1 MNTSAVGALPGSP
14 PQAPSPSSTPGR
26 ESGDGNAFA
35 RLLEGRPQPEGARP
49 GKPVET
55 GKASRVGAD
64 DRRQPGD
71 GTGASD
77 EASASAP
84 EETLAAASD
93 SDAGTDSDDMAEDG
107 AGAEA
112 AWPPPGLGWLLQPP
126 AEPSVPATTGIN
138 PTATALGG
146 DAATD
151 ADADAAP
158 ESVIGNGTA
167 LPRLGDTLQAGN
179 GQSTSLQPA
188 EGAGPELAPADQA
201 GAGRGGDAA
210 RLLQQL
216 QPTATTTDA
225 SAPAFVL
232 PAAPANPV
240 ASAPALPAAP
250 ASLPTP
256 QLNAPGFTED
266 VGAHVEWLAGQKLSH
281 AVIRIA
287 PQDLGPIEVRLQLD
301 GERLSAD
308 FSSAQAEV
316 RVALE
321 QGMPRLREML
331 GQHGFELAH
340 AGVGD
345 GQAGDREAPP
355 RGRHGATGELAAD
368 EPAPAPV
375 RVLRRGLLDAYA

>member
-1 MNTSAVGALPGSP
+1 MNTSAVGALPGAQ
-14 PQAPSPSSTPGR
+14 PQAPSTSSKPGR
-26 ESGDGNAFA
+26 EPGDGNAFA
-35 RLLEGRPQPEGARP
+35 SLLEGRPQPEGARP

-55 GKASRVGAD
+55 GKASRMGAD
-64 DRRQPGD
+64 DPRQLGD
-71 GTGASD
+71 GTAASD
-77 EASASAP
+77 DASAGAP

-93 SDAGTDSDDMAEDG
+93 SDSGTDSDDMAEDD
-107 AGAEA
+107 AAADA
-112 AWPPPGLGWLLQPP
+112 AWPPPGLGWLLQP
-126 AEPSVPATTGIN
+126 AVEPSVPATTGIN
-138 PTATALGG
+138 PAATAVLDG
-146 DAATD
+146 DAA
-151 ADADAAP
+151 AEADAAP
-158 ESVIGNGTA
+158 EAGVGTGTA

-179 GQSTSLQPA
+179 GQSTSLQPT
-188 EGAGPELAPADQA
+188 EGDGPELAPADQA

-216 QPTATTTDA
+216 QPTATATDA